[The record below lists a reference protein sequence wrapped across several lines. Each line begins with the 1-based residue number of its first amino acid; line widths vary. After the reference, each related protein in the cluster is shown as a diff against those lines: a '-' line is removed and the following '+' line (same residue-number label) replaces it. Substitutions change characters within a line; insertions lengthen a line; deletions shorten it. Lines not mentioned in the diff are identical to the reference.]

1 MCISQSTLDSIE
13 TSQDDEAKIDL
24 TRLEDWVW
32 QDYDRDNT
40 NFELNKCFINWVR
53 NRIWIQDQSLSMHTS
68 SQSEEWTMQWV
79 STSYEQRW
87 TEASWHEA
95 KELSNHWQRFI

>member
-1 MCISQSTLDSIE
+1 
-13 TSQDDEAKIDL
+13 
-24 TRLEDWVW
+24 
-32 QDYDRDNT
+32 
-40 NFELNKCFINWVR
+40 
-53 NRIWIQDQSLSMHTS
+53 MHTS

-95 KELSNHWQRFI
+95 KELLNHWQRFIQKESTMNVETNAYEIALKDSRSIINLAFWH

>member
-1 MCISQSTLDSIE
+1 MC
-13 TSQDDEAKIDL
+13 
-24 TRLEDWVW
+24 
-32 QDYDRDNT
+32 
-40 NFELNKCFINWVR
+40 
-53 NRIWIQDQSLSMHTS
+53 TS

-95 KELSNHWQRFI
+95 KELSNYWQRSIQKESIMSVKTNAYEIALKDS